1 MKGARATCGRNDLM
15 HDANDAEKDR
25 RLKGRPF
32 KLGHLSSVRE
42 KGVKPNALATFPAI
56 LAAIDSAAL
65 TPREAHILSLR
76 AIARAREIAKPLNH
90 DDPAFYRAETSE
102 EHKELEDGVPE

>member
-1 MKGARATCGRNDLM
+1 MCGRNDLM

-42 KGVKPNALATFPAI
+42 KGVKPNALATFPAL

-76 AIARAREIAKPLNH
+76 AISRARAIAKPIDH
-90 DDPAFYRAETSE
+90 ADPSLYRAETAE
-102 EHKELEDGVPE
+102 EHREIEDGVPE